1 MNRAMAGLFAL
12 AFLSAPAAG
21 QAAQGDELDELR
33 RMIETLRSDYE
44 QRIAELEQRLAVAEQ
59 AAGDG
64 SRPAYVAAPVAA
76 AEPAALASGTVTAGN
91 AFNPQM
97 SVILNGNFYHD
108 DIGGE
113 GSELLSSAFQ
123 PSRGGHAHS
132 HEEEDGS
139 GDAHAHGGAGNGF
152 NISEAEFALTAAVDP
167 YLDGAA
173 YLAIDGEGDVHLEEA
188 WFQTRSLPYGLK
200 LKGGKFL
207 SDFGYIN
214 SQHPHQWDF
223 ADQNLAYLNL
233 LGDHGLQDTGVQLTW
248 LPAWP
253 VYTLF
258 GVELLQGDQ
267 ERFGSYVEEDG
278 EREELGL
285 ADRDDGPRMWTAF
298 AKVSPDLG
306 YEHALQLG
314 VSYARNRQHQEVNAH
329 EHDHEDGAGTQ
340 DGLEAVET
348 GLEGDA
354 DLWGVD
360 LVYKYDDAALDG
372 HRDLKIQAEYLRSSK
387 DLRVTAGHPEDL
399 GSRRRVTTDGLYVQ
413 GLYGIAPRWQLGLRY
428 DVLGLTNKAS
438 GEEGGSYGDSD
449 RWTVALSWVPT
460 EFSLFRLQYEYADV
474 LVEPGLRESF
484 NAFWLQFLVS
494 MGSHGAHPF

>member
-1 MNRAMAGLFAL
+1 MNRALPVLFAL
-12 AFLSAPAAG
+12 GILSGPTAA
-21 QAAQGDELDELR
+21 QAAEGDELDELR
-33 RMIETLRSDYE
+33 QMIETLRSDYE
-44 QRIAELEQRLAVAEQ
+44 QRIAELERRLAVAEQ
-59 AAGDG
+59 TGGSG
-64 SRPAYVAAPVAA
+64 SRSTDVAAPVADTT
-76 AEPAALASGTVTAGN
+76 PASSVGATVTAGN

-108 DIGGE
+108 DVGGE
-113 GSELLSSAFQ
+113 GSALLSEAFQ
-123 PSRGGHAHS
+123 PSQGGHAHS
-132 HEEEDGS
+132 PEDGH
-139 GDAHAHGGAGNGF
+139 GGEDGHAHGRAGNGF
-152 NISEAEFALTAAVDP
+152 NVSEAEFAFTAAVDP
-167 YLDGAA
+167 YVDGAA

-214 SQHPHQWDF
+214 RQHPHQWDF
-223 ADQNLAYLNL
+223 ANQNLAYLNL

-248 LPAWP
+248 LPGWP
-253 VYTLF
+253 VYTLL
-258 GVELLQGDQ
+258 GVELLQGEQ
-267 ERFGSYVEEDG
+267 ERFGSYVEEDD

-314 VSYARNRQHQEVNAH
+314 VSYAYSRQHQQVNEH
-329 EHDHEDGAGTQ
+329 EHDHDGGAGSA
-340 DGLEAVET
+340 DVLEAVET

-387 DLRVTAGHPEDL
+387 NLRVTGGHPEDV
-399 GSRRRVTTDGLYVQ
+399 GSRRRLTTDGLYLQ
-413 GLYGIAPRWQLGLRY
+413 GLYGVAPRWQLGLRY
-428 DVLGLTNKAS
+428 DVLGLTNEAS
-438 GEEGGSYGDSD
+438 GEEGGSFGDSD

-484 NAFWLQFLVS
+484 NAFWLQFLLS